1 MAAIVTAR
9 GSVATGSVYCC
20 SWQGTLVMRVARFGL
35 QTRMPFQEGGD
46 SMTDR
51 RLHGLPFASSVD
63 NCHFRAFGSGSEKA
77 LANGFQVG
85 CALGF
90 DAVWFSL
97 NPLDRRFN
105 WHVQ

>member
-1 MAAIVTAR
+1 VP
-9 GSVATGSVYCC
+9 
-20 SWQGTLVMRVARFGL
+20 W
-35 QTRMPFQEGGD
+35 QEGTD
-46 SMTDR
+46 SVTDR
-51 RLHGLPFASSVD
+51 RLHFLSFAGSVD
-63 NCHFRAFGSGSEKA
+63 YRDFRAFGSGSEKA